1 MARPAR
7 AFAVWQVHADEPA
20 LEDTEIG
27 EGDCL
32 VAESTPAPLFCI
44 KARSEEARAAREGT
58 IEDVETSESHSSIH
72 EWIERMGRRKHA
84 KNETRVERTAELIKF
99 HEKRTCLSRPTTL
112 TVI

>member
-20 LEDTEIG
+20 LEDVEIG
-27 EGDCL
+27 QGDSL
-32 VAESTPAPLFCI
+32 VAE
-44 KARSEEARAAREGT
+44 K
-58 IEDVETSESHSSIH
+58 SHSSIH